1 MLMAEMVLSIG
12 RGHAEVICYPGERGK
27 PTRKETDDP
36 YYYYAKEYE
45 EDVLTLAQDIETEVL
60 ASKDEK
66 NGEREILKSG
76 TKFKKLRTDNEKIVD
91 LLMEDGRVAR
101 FEILKMFSEPDG
113 FLMIN
118 GVVEKDLFK
127 ELGNN

>member
-1 MLMAEMVLSIG
+1 
-12 RGHAEVICYPGERGK
+12 
-27 PTRKETDDP
+27 
-36 YYYYAKEYE
+36 
-45 EDVLTLAQDIETEVL
+45 
-60 ASKDEK
+60 
-66 NGEREILKSG
+66 
-76 TKFKKLRTDNEKIVD
+76 
-91 LLMEDGRVAR
+91 MEDGRVAR